1 MEYPDYLY
9 TRYEAEEASEHKA
22 LLLSCDGSEWSDYE
36 REVVR

>member
-9 TRYEAEEASEHKA
+9 VKFESEEAREHRD

-36 REVVR
+36 REVV